1 MLLRACWDWRRIT
14 SEFWHKRAKDEN
26 ELSKIIL
33 DAAFRVH
40 TALGPGLLESA
51 YEACLAYELRKE
63 GLEVLTQ
70 VPLPLVYREVRL
82 DIGYRLD
89 LVVEDLV
96 VIEIK
101 SIDSLA
107 AIHQAQVISYLRL
120 SGKKLGILINFNTL
134 HLRDGI
140 RRVVNGL

>member
-1 MLLRACWDWRRIT
+1 VSFGAKL
-14 SEFWHKRAKDEN
+14 AKDEN

-40 TALGPGLLESA
+40 SALGPGLLESA
-51 YEACLAYELRKE
+51 YEACLAYELRNE

-70 VPLPLVYREVRL
+70 VPLPLIYREVRL
-82 DIGYRLD
+82 DIGYRL
-89 LVVEDLV
+89 VVEDLV
-96 VIEIK
+96 IVEIK
-101 SIDSLA
+101 AIDSLI
-107 AIHQAQVISYLRL
+107 AIHQAQVISYLKL

-140 RRVVNGL
+140 KRIVNRL

>member
-1 MLLRACWDWRRIT
+1 VG
-14 SEFWHKRAKDEN
+14 FGAKLAMDEN

-40 TALGPGLLESA
+40 SALGPGLLESA
-51 YEACLAYELRKE
+51 YEACLAYELRNE

-89 LVVEDLV
+89 MVVEDLV
-96 VIEIK
+96 IVEIK
-101 SIDSLA
+101 AIDSLT
-107 AIHQAQVISYLRL
+107 AIHQAQVISYLKL
-120 SGKKLGILINFNTL
+120 SGKKLGNL
-134 HLRDGI
+134 D
-140 RRVVNGL
+140 

>member
-1 MLLRACWDWRRIT
+1 MSFGAKL
-14 SEFWHKRAKDEN
+14 AKDEN
-26 ELSKIIL
+26 ELSKVIL

-40 TALGPGLLESA
+40 SALGPGLLESA
-51 YEACLAYELRKE
+51 YEACLAYELRNE

-89 LVVEDLV
+89 MVVEDLV
-96 VIEIK
+96 VVEIK
-101 SIDSLA
+101 AIDSLT
-107 AIHQAQVISYLRL
+107 AIHQAQVISYLKL

-140 RRVVNGL
+140 KRVVHKL

>member
-1 MLLRACWDWRRIT
+1 L
-14 SEFWHKRAKDEN
+14 HN
-26 ELSKIIL
+26 
-33 DAAFRVH
+33 
-40 TALGPGLLESA
+40 
-51 YEACLAYELRKE
+51 E
-63 GLEVLTQ
+63 GLEVPTQ

-96 VIEIK
+96 VVEIK
-101 SIDSLA
+101 SIDSLV
-107 AIHQAQVISYLRL
+107 AIHQAQVISYLKL
-120 SGKKLGILINFNTL
+120 SGKKLGIIVNFNCL